1 MKKTL
6 VLLSALAIVAGGA
19 FAAETYTGSL
29 VDKYTSGVVQKEA
42 NLRKNIADKQKAQEN
57 KAVQLD
63 KKIQAKQNEVNKKV
77 QAKQDEINKK
87 VQEKQKAQEAKNN
100 KKRCACS
107 NSHTAKTKFWLT
119 GKKKKL
125 NLFK

>member
-87 VQEKQKAQEAKNN
+87 VQEKQKAQEAK
-100 KKRCACS
+100 KKNLEKKVEA
-107 NSHTAKTKFWLT
+107 
-119 GKKKKL
+119 KKKAWYQ
-125 NLFK
+125 FWAVE